1 MKEESGGAV
10 EGCRSGLSP
19 GSIASSV
26 DIAKWRPRELPTE
39 TLSNDAKRDWNTHRL
54 GWRVGADFA
63 SAACA
68 GVLVAPIITII
79 DRYEPLF
86 LYCQTLD

>member
-1 MKEESGGAV
+1 MKEERGGAV
-10 EGCRSGLSP
+10 EEGCRSGLGP

-26 DIAKWRPRELPTE
+26 DIAKWLPREVPTD
-39 TLSNDAKRDWNTHRL
+39 TKRTWNTHRL

-68 GVLVAPIITII
+68 GVLVAPFITII
-79 DRYEPLF
+79 DR
-86 LYCQTLD
+86 